1 MKEKNEL
8 VKNTAILAI
17 GKISTQMLSFLL
29 LPLYT
34 FFLTPSDFGRI
45 DLVLSYVSLLSPVI
59 VIQLDRAVFRYL
71 IDARS
76 SKAEQSRI
84 ISSAAALLLPVVVFS
99 LLVFGIIAFY
109 TQSSILLAAALA
121 ATAMILSNQL
131 FQISRGLG
139 NNKLFSI
146 GSIVTGLVMSV
157 TTVILVAVMGV
168 GALGILIAMIL
179 ANAVAVVYMGLK
191 LDVTSLLKRDAID
204 RSLQKDMLGYSL
216 PLVPS
221 GVSWWAIGAADRTII
236 SIVLGVA
243 ANGIYA
249 IANRYATILSIV
261 YGIFDMSWT
270 ESASVHINSNRRH
283 AFFSDVANSSL
294 IMFGSLG
301 LLLVSGMG
309 VAFPILVHEK
319 FMDAYNYFPYM
330 VLATLLNSTVGIYSA
345 IYIAKK
351 MTRRVLNTSI
361 AAAVISIGLTVIL
374 IPFIQLYAAILSTII
389 AYGFMS
395 VFRHIDTKK
404 YVKITYKKR
413 IFVELALA
421 YTLVYWLYFL
431 KNIWAGVLSIF
442 VAALVAYFLNRAN
455 LRFLF
460 AKVLSRLGMKS
471 RLTKKQV
478 VSAELAEK

>member
-8 VKNTAILAI
+8 VKNTAILAV

-34 FFLTPSDFGRI
+34 FFLSPSDFGRI
-45 DLVLSYVSLLSPVI
+45 DLVLSYVSLLSPVL
-59 VIQLDRAVFRYL
+59 VMQLDRAVFRYL
-71 IDARS
+71 IDVRS
-76 SKAEQSRI
+76 NKAEQSRVV
-84 ISSAAALLLPVVVFS
+84 SSAAALVLPVAVLSV
-99 LLVFGIIAFY
+99 LMFGGVAY
-109 TQSSILLAAALA
+109 YLQSAILLAAAVA
-121 ATAMILSNQL
+121 AIVMILSNQL
-131 FQISRGLG
+131 FQVSRGLG

-146 GSIVTGLVMSV
+146 ASIVTGVIMFA
-157 TTVILVAVMGV
+157 TTVLLVAVVGV
-168 GALGILIAMIL
+168 GAIGILIAMIL
-179 ANAVAVVYMGLK
+179 AHVIAVVYMSSRLGIFG
-191 LDVTSLLKRDAID
+191 LLKRGSID
-204 RSLQKDMLGYSL
+204 RSLQKDMLKYSL

-270 ESASVHINSNRRH
+270 ESASVYINSSRRH
-283 AFFSDVANSSL
+283 KFFSDVANSSL
-294 IMFGSLG
+294 RMFGSLG

-309 VAFPILVHEK
+309 LVFPLLVHEE
-319 FMDAYNYFPYM
+319 FMDAYKYFPYM
-330 VLATLLNSTVGIYSA
+330 VIAALLNSTIGIYSA

-351 MTRRVLNTSI
+351 MTKRVLNTSI
-361 AAAVISIGLTVIL
+361 AAAAISIVLTVVL
-374 IPFIQLYAAILSTII
+374 IPFIQLYAAILSTIV

-413 IFVELALA
+413 VFVELAIA
-421 YTLVYWLYFL
+421 YVLVYWLYFMQ
-431 KNIWAGVLSIF
+431 NILAGVAS
-442 VAALVAYFLNRAN
+442 VLVAVVATYLFNRSTIHV
-455 LRFLF
+455 LF

-471 RLTKKQV
+471 HLTKKQA
-478 VSAELAEK
+478 VSAEELEK